1 MHCAWSG
8 PPRSSRSAV
17 KPYLTYL
24 SFHLCVFGIVES
36 RKPLDKI
43 NNNFVTYVASILS
56 IGVLTVDNVPIKK
69 ENQLFDKHIYSRWL

>member
-8 PPRSSRSAV
+8 PPRSSRSTV